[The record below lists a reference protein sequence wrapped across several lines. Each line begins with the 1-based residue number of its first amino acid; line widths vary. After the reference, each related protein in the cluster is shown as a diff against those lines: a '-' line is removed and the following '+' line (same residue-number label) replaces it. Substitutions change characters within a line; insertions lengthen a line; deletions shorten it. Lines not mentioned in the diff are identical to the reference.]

1 MDNRVSVDA
10 YEIPEV
16 LGSFNARDI
25 LSAAMGDCGS
35 VCAQNP
41 IPS

>member
-16 LGSFNARDI
+16 LGSFHASDI
-25 LSAAMGDCGS
+25 LSAAMGSSSFTDPQAS
-35 VCAQNP
+35 
-41 IPS
+41 